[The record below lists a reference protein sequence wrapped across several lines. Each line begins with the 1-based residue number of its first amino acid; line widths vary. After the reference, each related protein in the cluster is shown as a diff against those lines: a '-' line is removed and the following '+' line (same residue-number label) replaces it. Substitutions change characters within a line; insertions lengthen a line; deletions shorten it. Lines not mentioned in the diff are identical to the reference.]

1 MKSMKNTITII
12 AIILSLLLILDSF
25 NFSHALMVFYLAGVI
40 PGTNIA
46 IGAAQMLE
54 LFALIGG
61 FTVARVTSYVI
72 RSFKPG
78 VTSISRAQA

>member
-1 MKSMKNTITII
+1 MKSMKNTITVI

-25 NFSHALMVFYLAGVI
+25 NFGHALMVFYLAGVI

-46 IGAAQMLE
+46 IDAARMLE

-61 FTVARVTSYVI
+61 FTVARVMSYVI
-72 RSFKPG
+72 RSFKP
-78 VTSISRAQA
+78 SIALSSSAQA